1 MRIAIIGGGFTGLSA
16 AYELTRAGHQVSLF
30 EKESVLGGLAHGWR
44 QPHWLWHLEHAYH
57 HLFTNDRDILSL
69 IDALGAASQVII
81 KRPVTASLWQ
91 NRMYQFDSAMHLLRF
106 PGLPLVDKL
115 RTGGLLALFKALPWW
130 QPLESV
136 SAERLTKL
144 LGGQKAWEVIWEPL
158 MAGKFSNYYHDV
170 PASWL
175 WARIKKRTPRLAYLK
190 GGFNSLISLLAAAIK
205 NQGGT
210 IYTAATVASLRL
222 QKGSWVVTWSTNHE
236 GFDKI
241 LLTVPSA
248 IAVKLLPPLPAAYAR
263 NLLSISHL
271 HAQILVLETIEPIL
285 NDVYWLNITDRSF
298 PFLAAIAHTNFMDKK
313 YYGGHHL
320 TYFGNYLPPD
330 HPYLSLNKD
339 ELLQTF
345 LPFIKRLLP
354 GGNSKLSILN
364 SYLFIGPFAQPVHSL
379 RYSQLAPKLETPL
392 PNVYLANMDSIY
404 PWDRGTN
411 YAVALGKTAARKLT
425 E

>member
-190 GGFNSLISLLAAAIK
+190 GGFHSLISLLAAAIK

-248 IAVKLLPPLPAAYAR
+248 IAVKLLPPLPAAY
-263 NLLSISHL
+263 
-271 HAQILVLETIEPIL
+271 
-285 NDVYWLNITDRSF
+285 
-298 PFLAAIAHTNFMDKK
+298 
-313 YYGGHHL
+313 
-320 TYFGNYLPPD
+320 
-330 HPYLSLNKD
+330 
-339 ELLQTF
+339 
-345 LPFIKRLLP
+345 
-354 GGNSKLSILN
+354 
-364 SYLFIGPFAQPVHSL
+364 
-379 RYSQLAPKLETPL
+379 
-392 PNVYLANMDSIY
+392 
-404 PWDRGTN
+404 
-411 YAVALGKTAARKLT
+411 
-425 E
+425 